1 MTAFLDFFVIT
12 GIVLVDALLLAGTLV
27 LAIYVWRQLTR
38 RQPRADRS
46 TMHSSG
52 QIALEI
58 LQERYDRGEIDAT
71 EFEGRRAHLSRE
83 R

>member
-1 MTAFLDFFVIT
+1 MTAILDIFVVT

-27 LAIYVWRQLTR
+27 LAVYVWRQFR
-38 RQPRADRS
+38 RNRPRSGGS

-52 QIALEI
+52 QVALQI
-58 LQERYDRGEIDAT
+58 LQERYDRGEIDAA